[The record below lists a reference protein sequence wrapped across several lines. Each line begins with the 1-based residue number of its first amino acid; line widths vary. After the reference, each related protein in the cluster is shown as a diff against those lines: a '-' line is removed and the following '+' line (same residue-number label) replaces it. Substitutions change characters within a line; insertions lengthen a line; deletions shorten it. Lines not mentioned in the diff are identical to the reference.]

1 MDVLSATATEH
12 GERLVE
18 LALAEGLVLALDSIH
33 FEEAGLDY
41 RVAFA
46 RSLDG
51 VAWVL
56 RLPRRPDVVERL
68 DEERRILDF
77 VGRHLS
83 VAVPRWEIATPGL
96 IAYRRLPGAPGL
108 TLSADKQPIWH
119 FDPTSPEFASA
130 LGRLIAELHA
140 LDPDEA
146 ARAGVPRAS
155 MDTLRKTWRADLESV
170 RASFK
175 VAPRLLQDWQAWL
188 DDDRCWSGPTV
199 MTHGELY
206 AAHVLFETP
215 GQIVGV
221 LDWTTA
227 RVGDPAVDFTYQS
240 MMGPDA
246 FAETVRAYRAA
257 GGPEHTNLERR
268 CAAILAASPLTYALF
283 ALRSGDPQ
291 HHAAAAAM
299 LDPA

>member
-1 MDVLSATATEH
+1 MDGIDE
-12 GERLVE
+12 LVE
-18 LALAEGLVLALDSIH
+18 RARAEGLALAVDSIH

-56 RLPRRPDVVERL
+56 RMPRRPDVVERL

-77 VGRHLS
+77 VARRLS
-83 VAVPRWEIATPGL
+83 AAVPRWEVATREL
-96 IAYRRLPGAPGL
+96 IAYRRLPGSPGL
-108 TLSADKQPIWH
+108 TLTADKQPIWH

-140 LDPDEA
+140 IDPDEA
-146 ARAGVPRAS
+146 ARAGVPRVS
-155 MDTLRKTWRADLESV
+155 MDTLRTTWRADLESV
-170 RASFK
+170 RGSFK
-175 VAPRLLQDWQAWL
+175 VAPRLLGDWQAWL
-188 DDDRCWSGPTV
+188 DDDGCWSGPTV

-206 AAHVLFETP
+206 AAHVLVETP

-240 MMGPDA
+240 MMGPDTLA
-246 FAETVRAYRAA
+246 QTVTAYRNA
-257 GGPEHTNLERR
+257 GGPEHPNLVRR
-268 CAAILAASPLTYALF
+268 CAAILAASPLNYALF
-283 ALRSGDPQ
+283 ALRSGDPE

>member
-1 MDVLSATATEH
+1 MKSPSPIAVSDLVFRASAA
-12 GERLVE
+12 
-18 LALAEGLVLALDSIH
+18 GLVLDLDSMRL
-33 FEEAGLDY
+33 EEAGLDY

-46 RSLDG
+46 RDVDG
-51 VAWVL
+51 AEWVL
-56 RLPRRPDVVERL
+56 RMPRRPDVVERL

-77 VGRHLS
+77 VGRRLS
-83 VAVPRWEIATPGL
+83 VAVPRWEITTPEL
-96 IAYRRLPGAPGL
+96 IAYRRLPGSPGL
-108 TLSADKQPIWH
+108 TLTADKQPIWH
-119 FDPTSPEFASA
+119 FDPSSPEFAAA

-146 ARAGVPRAS
+146 AQAGVPRAS

-170 RASFK
+170 QASFEI
-175 VAPRLLQDWQAWL
+175 APRLLEDWQAWL
-188 DDDRCWSGPTV
+188 DDDACWSGPTV

-206 AAHVLFETP
+206 AAHVLVETP

-240 MMGPDA
+240 MMGSDTL
-246 FAETVRAYRAA
+246 AETLRAYRAA

-283 ALRSGDPQ
+283 ALRSGDAQ
-291 HHAAAAAM
+291 HHAAAEAM
-299 LDPA
+299 LDPHDP